1 MARSRDRFVA
11 MSSSLVVFSLLIA
24 VSVSLSQ
31 LHQPRTLILIATY
44 KLLGKEILLEWFSK
58 LLQEK
63 VRVSEERK
71 EVLQRIMGKQESS
84 EFYTTERG
92 ARLRTLGMHMLWQKN
107 REKST

>member
-1 MARSRDRFVA
+1 

-31 LHQPRTLILIATY
+31 LHQPRTLILIAAY

-58 LLQEK
+58 LLKEK

-71 EVLQRIMGKQESS
+71 KVLNHIMGEKEST
-84 EFYTTERG
+84 ELYTTEKG
-92 ARLRTLGMHMLWQKN
+92 ARLRTLGMHMFWQKN
-107 REKST
+107 IEKST